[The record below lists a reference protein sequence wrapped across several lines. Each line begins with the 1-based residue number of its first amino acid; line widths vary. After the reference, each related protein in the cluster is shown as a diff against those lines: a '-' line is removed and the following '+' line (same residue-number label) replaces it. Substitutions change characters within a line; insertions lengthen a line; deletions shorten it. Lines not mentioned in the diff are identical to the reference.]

1 MSNFEE
7 LKANLLSDV
16 KAVVLIEEIPPP
28 LILNWDHTGLK
39 YVPVSSWTLAKE
51 GAKKVSI
58 ARIEA
63 KLQITGVFAITLDG
77 KFLLLQIDLP
87 GYHGSMFTSY

>member
-7 LKANLLSDV
+7 RKAKFLSYIKV
-16 KAVVLIEEIPPP
+16 VVLMEKIPSP

-39 YVPVSSWTLAKE
+39 YVPVSSWTMAKE

-58 ARIEA
+58 AGIED
-63 KLQITGVFAITLDG
+63 KR
-77 KFLLLQIDLP
+77 
-87 GYHGSMFTSY
+87 